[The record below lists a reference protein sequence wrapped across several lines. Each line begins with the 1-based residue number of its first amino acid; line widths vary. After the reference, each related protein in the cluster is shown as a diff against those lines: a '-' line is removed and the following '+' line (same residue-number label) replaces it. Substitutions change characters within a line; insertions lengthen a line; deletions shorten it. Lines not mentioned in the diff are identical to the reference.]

1 MNPAKKSL
9 TVALLCTFG
18 CYLIWGLQ
26 PMYWALL
33 SDFDTM
39 FVMCVRVVMAML
51 FTNLYL
57 ICAGRFCELRAT
69 FRDGKIMRYLLP
81 ASVFLCADWTL
92 FIWAV
97 SHGHVIDSALGYYF
111 DPLVIFLSGILL
123 VKEKGHPLEYVAVG
137 LACVGV
143 IISVLYAGSFPLLS
157 LAFALIWPTY
167 ATIKRFANA
176 DPVVSFAVEVT
187 LMTPFAL
194 AAMLIFYRGGGGLA
208 SVETVGNTILLIL
221 SGIITA
227 LPMILY
233 NMVVNELPFKTI
245 GILQYAGTTI
255 SFLCGALLMHEA
267 VTQSKLIMFG
277 FIWAG
282 LIVYTIGNFKKHG
295 QLEH

>member
-1 MNPAKKSL
+1 VKPAKKSL
-9 TVALLCTFG
+9 TGALCCIFG

-33 SDFDTM
+33 DHFDTM

-51 FTNLYL
+51 FTCLYL
-57 ICAGRFCELRAT
+57 LCAGRFGELRAL
-69 FRDGKIMRYLLP
+69 FRNGRTMRYLVP
-81 ASVFLCADWTL
+81 AAVFLCADWTL

-97 SHGHVIDSALGYYF
+97 TNGHVLDSALGYYF
-111 DPLVIFLSGILL
+111 NPLVIFLAGLLL
-123 VKEKGHPLEYVAVG
+123 VKEKGHTMEFVAVG

-143 IISVLYAGSFPLLS
+143 LISVITSGSFPLLA

-176 DPVVSFAVEVT
+176 DPVVSFTVEVT
-187 LMTPFAL
+187 LMSPFAL
-194 AAMLIFYRGGGGLA
+194 AAILIFFRGEGGLA
-208 SVETVGNTILLIL
+208 SAAAAGDIGLLIL
-221 SGIITA
+221 SGIVTA

-233 NMVVNELPFKTI
+233 NMVVNELPFKTV

-255 SFLCGALLMHEA
+255 TFLCGILFMHET
-267 VTQSKLIMFG
+267 VSPSKLIMFF

-282 LIVYTIGNFKKHG
+282 LIAYTVGSFKKHG
-295 QLEH
+295 QLQE